1 MLTTFLCPTASLL
14 IAGPTGHPR
23 KDYKLIMRLPYPP
36 VASARV
42 SLRPT
47 PHYEPPG
54 ELAVTVIHTWKHNAW
69 KEIPGVVNTP
79 LPLIPVNVHRVG
91 RPFA

>member
-14 IAGPTGHPR
+14 IADPNGHPR
-23 KDYKLIMRLPYPP
+23 KDLELIMRQPYPP
-36 VASARV
+36 VASARE

-69 KEIPGVVNTP
+69 KETPGVVNTP
-79 LPLIPVNVHRVG
+79 FSLISVNVHCVG
-91 RPFA
+91 RHLA